1 VAYGLRVG
9 GGHDRAVIEE
19 WVERSLRSAAIW
31 DEVEDRLHESAMGLS
46 GGRQQRLCIAR
57 ALAVEPEAL
66 LMDSRKAPSVHRH
79 RPTSRISSTS
89 SSCATR
95 S

>member
-57 ALAVEPEAL
+57 ALAVEQEVLLVDEPASAL
-66 LMDSRKAPSVHRH
+66 DPSPRQ
-79 RPTSRISSTS
+79 TTRISSTS